1 MMPCIQSRL
10 MSADWSNKYLR
21 EIVVEWFERSA
32 HSEKWPSIFDRF
44 IFLWIAFDAWGS
56 NESRQMND
64 KMIDWLK
71 TSQLKDVFR
80 RIRPGIEDDLKR
92 LSQKG
97 DIPNHVTEGAM
108 IRLHDPHDFHKLMD
122 VIYQIRNNLFHGHK
136 SPNDSNDREL
146 VTFAYNILSPL
157 LRPFVDNLRY

>member
-71 TSQLKDVFR
+71 TSQFKDVFR

-97 DIPNHVTEGAM
+97 DI
-108 IRLHDPHDFHKLMD
+108 
-122 VIYQIRNNLFHGHK
+122 
-136 SPNDSNDREL
+136 
-146 VTFAYNILSPL
+146 
-157 LRPFVDNLRY
+157 